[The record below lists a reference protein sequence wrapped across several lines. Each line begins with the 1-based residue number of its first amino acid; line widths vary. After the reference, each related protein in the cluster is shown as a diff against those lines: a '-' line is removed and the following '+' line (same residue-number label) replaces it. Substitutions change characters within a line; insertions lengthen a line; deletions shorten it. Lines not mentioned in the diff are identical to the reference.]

1 MSSQHTKV
9 MAHTRNPDIYTDTK
23 HCGDYVE
30 LTANGLDK
38 TPNILCHLI
47 VPICE
52 ISKI

>member
-9 MAHTRNPDIYTDTK
+9 MAHTRNPDTK
-23 HCGDYVE
+23 HCGDNVE

-38 TPNILCHLI
+38 TPNILGHLI

-52 ISKI
+52 ISQI